1 MFIACFS
8 LELPNPYPDDKG
20 TEPIQNTARLQS
32 NPNTLKASTRI
43 EDNFY

>member
-8 LELPNPYPDDKG
+8 LELPNPCPDDEG
-20 TEPIQNTARLQS
+20 TETNQITVRLQS

-43 EDNFY
+43 EDNF